1 MLLKHWSYRKWVCPI
16 KFDAFKSEFQSS
28 SYTLVFSRRSL
39 TKNFIWTYIKM
50 SFLKNDAFSWKD
62 VFLLPFFSFF
72 ECLVIDLL
80 TAQVKFVRKPF
91 RYVVS
96 YRGTTIITAYL
107 GLCSMLV
114 IEFNLNIYNLDF
126 GTENIF
132 PNRTQEIVSAAR
144 LGI

>member
-1 MLLKHWSYRKWVCPI
+1 M
-16 KFDAFKSEFQSS
+16 
-28 SYTLVFSRRSL
+28 
-39 TKNFIWTYIKM
+39 
-50 SFLKNDAFSWKD
+50 
-62 VFLLPFFSFF
+62 
-72 ECLVIDLL
+72 IDLL

-96 YRGTTIITAYL
+96 YRGTTIITVYL

-132 PNRTQEIVSAAR
+132 LNRTEEIVSAAR